1 VLIAPG
7 DLDEAAL
14 ARTLRAGWEIHAASM
29 TYLAVGWGS
38 HHWDVRGRDGQ
49 RWFVT
54 VDLLENKRV
63 SERESLADGFAR
75 LRASLLSAVAL
86 REAGCE
92 FVVAPVP
99 GGGQRDG
106 ERGATQRGE
115 PALRFGGRFAA
126 AVYPFTDGQSFDGDA
141 PSSVALRS
149 AMLAMVADVH
159 QAPERARLAAF
170 TDDFRV
176 PFADLVE
183 GVLDG
188 ATVPECGPYTRPVAD
203 LLREYAAPV
212 RQWLDQC
219 QALAAVAGGQPGRN
233 VLTHGE
239 PHPGNA
245 MLTTGGWRL
254 IDWDTA
260 LIAPP
265 ERDLWSLAADEAEA
279 ADAAEAAGRDRAG
292 GGNGAADASGVLDA
306 YAAATG
312 VRPRPELIEFY
323 RLRWDVSDLA
333 YDTARFFRPHAGTA
347 EDAETWELLSTL
359 IRRTAE
365 G

>member
-1 VLIAPG
+1 MLIAPG
-7 DLDEAAL
+7 DLEEAAL
-14 ARTLRAGWEIHAASM
+14 AQALFDGWEIRAASM

-38 HHWDVRGRDGQ
+38 HHWDVRDRDGQ

-75 LRASLLSAVAL
+75 LRASLVSAVAL
-86 REAGCE
+86 REAGYE
-92 FVVAPVP
+92 FVVAPVLD
-99 GGGQRDG
+99 GGRRDG
-106 ERGATQRGE
+106 ERGAPHSGE
-115 PALRFGGRFAA
+115 PVLRFGGRFAA

-141 PSSVALRS
+141 PSSAALRS
-149 AMLAMVADVH
+149 AMLAMVAEVH

-188 ATVPECGPYTRPVAD
+188 AAVPERGPYTRPVAD

-219 QALAAVAGGQPGRN
+219 QALAAVAGEQPGRN

-245 MLTTGGWRL
+245 MLTAGGWRL

-265 ERDLWSLAADEAEA
+265 ERDLWSLASDEAEA
-279 ADAAEAAGRDRAG
+279 G
-292 GGNGAADASGVLDA
+292 GEDGAASEDGPGVLDA

-312 VRPRPELIEFY
+312 VTPRPELIEFY

-333 YDTARFFRPHAGTA
+333 YDTARFFRAHAGTA